1 MKRIIL
7 LFSSILIMFSC
18 SYAGTPPTTVMK
30 SFEKKFPTATK
41 VSWGKEGAK
50 EWEAEFTLD
59 GNKISANFGLD
70 GKWLETETEIP
81 IKSLPKGVTDAITS
95 KYPGWVIKEADKTET
110 AKHGLIYEADIKSGS
125 QKKEVAYKEDGTPVV
140 E

>member
-7 LFSSILIMFSC
+7 IVSSIVIMFNC
-18 SYAGTPPTTVMK
+18 SFAGTPPTSVSK
-30 SFEKKFPTATK
+30 SFGKKFPTATK

-59 GNKISANFGLD
+59 GKKISANFGLD

-81 IKSLPKGVTDAITS
+81 IASLPKAVTEAITL
-95 KYPGWVIKEADKTET
+95 KYPGCVIKEADKTDT
-110 AKHGLIYEADIKSGS
+110 AKHGLIYEADIKSGGH
-125 QKKEVAYKEDGTPVV
+125 KMEVAYKEDGTPVA